1 MNGLKVSPADIEASN
16 GLVHVIE
23 KVLIPPTKSIAEIAV
38 ADTNFTFLVQ
48 AVSRLGLVPT
58 LSGPGN
64 YTVFAPTNAAFRA
77 AGITDIDAVPIG
89 TLETVVRY
97 HVLGT
102 NVFAS
107 DLTNGANVPTVQ
119 GGNLLVNL
127 SPARV
132 KIATSAQPSSN
143 ITAVNITATNG
154 VIHVIDRV
162 LLP

>member
-1 MNGLKVSPADIEASN
+1 
-16 GLVHVIE
+16 
-23 KVLIPPTKSIAEIAV
+23 
-38 ADTNFTFLVQ
+38 
-48 AVSRLGLVPT
+48 
-58 LSGPGN
+58 
-64 YTVFAPTNAAFRA
+64 
-77 AGITDIDAVPIG
+77 
-89 TLETVVRY
+89 VRY

-132 KIATSAQPSSN
+132 KIASSTQPSSN